1 MDEFFYNEFTWII
14 YRIFSVLFLVIGTST
29 NLLSILVYSKKHM
42 RKTSYS
48 LYLLELAIVDLFV
61 IVIGNTRYAIISYF
75 GIDIR
80 ETSLVLCKIH
90 KFLTYFSLQ
99 LSSCLLSM
107 LSIDR
112 FFGVVLA
119 LKAFTFNKKS
129 LAHRVSIILI
139 IVLIFFNIHILVW
152 YGYRV
157 ETDESSLIVCEIY
170 SNKLIYSKFWE
181 IFFYLDS
188 SIYCVLP
195 FIIMT
200 TCNTFI
206 ITRTIK
212 SRVQS
217 KAILRTSA
225 NIITSSRRIALSRT
239 NNAVNN
245 NIRKTFPKS
254 ISSSSI
260 SANEQRI
267 LILLLVMSLGFFIF
281 TTPISIIEFL
291 DNFNENFQ
299 KNPNRKLLN
308 AISEMFM
315 YSNHVV
321 NFFFYFFI
329 GPNFRKEI
337 AKLFRRCFFCCI
349 RKNNN
354 NKSSKFSRYNT
365 IFAAS
370 SFPIFS
376 RRYGI
381 GGGIA
386 GPNGNLIEHQA
397 KITINVYEN
406 DYNEDNSNNNPNS
419 FRLLTKKIAD
429 HITILYKIDS
439 ESKSSSNMKRT
450 NTCQT
455 NISNQA
461 SYV

>member
-1 MDEFFYNEFTWII
+1 MDEPFYNELAWII

-29 NLLSILVYSKKHM
+29 NILSILVYSKKHM

-61 IVIGNTRYAIISYF
+61 IMIGNARYAIISYF

-129 LAHRVSIILI
+129 LSHRVSIILI
-139 IVLIFFNIHILVW
+139 VLLIFVNIHILVW
-152 YGYRV
+152 YGYKV
-157 ETDESSLIVCEIY
+157 ETNESNLIVCEIH

-181 IFFYLDS
+181 IYFYLDS
-188 SIYCVLP
+188 IIYCILP

-200 TCNTFI
+200 TCNAFI

-212 SRVQS
+212 SRIQS
-217 KAILRTSA
+217 QAILRTSA
-225 NIITSSRRIALSRT
+225 KIITSSRRTVGTT
-239 NNAVNN
+239 NKNLK
-245 NIRKTFPKS
+245 KTFPKS
-254 ISSSSI
+254 ISSGSI

-291 DNFNENFQ
+291 DNFNQKFQ
-299 KNPNRKLLN
+299 KIPSKKLLN
-308 AISEMFM
+308 AIGEMFM
-315 YSNHVV
+315 YLNHVV

-337 AKLFRRCFFCCI
+337 AKLFRRRFCLI
-349 RKNNN
+349 RKNKNI
-354 NKSSKFSRYNT
+354 KSSKFSRYNT

-381 GGGIA
+381 GGGST
-386 GPNGNLIEHQA
+386 NGNLLEQNA
-397 KITINVYEN
+397 KITINIYEN
-406 DYNEDNSNNNPNS
+406 DRNDDNLNNNPNS
-419 FRLLTKKIAD
+419 FRLITKKIAD

-439 ESKSSSNMKRT
+439 ESNSSSNLKRT

>member
-1 MDEFFYNEFTWII
+1 
-14 YRIFSVLFLVIGTST
+14 
-29 NLLSILVYSKKHM
+29 
-42 RKTSYS
+42 
-48 LYLLELAIVDLFV
+48 LFV
-61 IVIGNTRYAIISYF
+61 ILIGNTRYAIISYF

-139 IVLIFFNIHILVW
+139 IVLIFVNIHILVW
-152 YGYRV
+152 YGYKI
-157 ETDESSLIVCEIY
+157 ETNESTLIVCEIS
-170 SNKLIYSKFWE
+170 SNKLIYLKFWE

-188 SIYCVLP
+188 SIYCVFP

-200 TCNTFI
+200 TCNAFI

-225 NIITSSRRIALSRT
+225 KIITSSRRTANAKMNGL
-239 NNAVNN
+239 NNNTN
-245 NIRKTFPKS
+245 NIRSFPKS

-281 TTPISIIEFL
+281 TTPISVVEFL
-291 DNFNENFQ
+291 NNFNEKFQ
-299 KNPNRKLLN
+299 KIPNRKLLN

-349 RKNNN
+349 RKKSTK
-354 NKSSKFSRYNT
+354 KSSKFSRYNT
-365 IFAAS
+365 IFANS

-376 RRYGI
+376 RRYGN
-381 GGGIA
+381 GGA
-386 GPNGNLIEHQA
+386 NANLIEQHQS
-397 KITINVYEN
+397 KITINIYEN
-406 DYNEDNSNNNPNS
+406 DNNEDNFNNNPNN
-419 FRLLTKKIAD
+419 FRFLTKKIAD

-439 ESKSSSNMKRT
+439 ESKSSSNMRRT

-455 NISNQA
+455 NISNQT